1 MDKVEYK
8 FGHDDIQVSL
18 THETL
23 AQTFL
28 GDRDLTM
35 QQSSSKPTNNYKSLF
50 GKPWPMYPTSL

>member
-35 QQSSSKPTNNYKSLF
+35 QQSTSKPTSNYKSLF
-50 GKPWPMYPTSL
+50 GKSWPV